1 MAPRISIFLI
11 AMGAK
16 KLFYVKFIA
25 TNAPTFLGFIISV
38 LAIVCIILSEKKTIL
53 KRTYWPNLYTV
64 IATIQVAFLL
74 RSKTVAEHVS
84 MLSHAHR
91 EFWVLK
97 FPFLMNLKKILIKYV
112 KKKGIVHPNLTLDL
126 MFY

>member
-1 MAPRISIFLI
+1 
-11 AMGAK
+11 
-16 KLFYVKFIA
+16 
-25 TNAPTFLGFIISV
+25 
-38 LAIVCIILSEKKTIL
+38 
-53 KRTYWPNLYTV
+53 
-64 IATIQVAFLL
+64 
-74 RSKTVAEHVS
+74 